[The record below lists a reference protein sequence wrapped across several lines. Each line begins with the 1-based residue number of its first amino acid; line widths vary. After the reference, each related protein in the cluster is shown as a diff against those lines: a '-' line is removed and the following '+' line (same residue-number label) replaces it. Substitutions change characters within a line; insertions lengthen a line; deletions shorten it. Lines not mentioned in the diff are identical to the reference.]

1 MKNNTLANENK
12 ILIVD
17 DDKNVRSFLE
27 RYLKQKGYSQI
38 QSVESG
44 LDALKVMQEDNIKLV
59 LLDIRLPDM
68 NGVDVL
74 RKIKSL
80 NKNISVIMITA
91 YPEEAIAKDALKEG
105 ACDYII
111 KPFDLTHLKST
122 LHDKIIAC
130 KQY

>member
-1 MKNNTLANENK
+1 MENSAPANENK

-38 QSVESG
+38 QSVENG
-44 LDALKVMQEDNIKLV
+44 LEALKVIQEENIKLV

-68 NGVDVL
+68 NGVEVL
-74 RKIKSL
+74 RKIKNL

-91 YPEEAIAKDALKEG
+91 FPEEATTKEALQVG

-111 KPFDLTHLKST
+111 KPFDLAYLKST
-122 LHDKIIAC
+122 VHDKIIAC
-130 KQY
+130 IQP